1 MDCATGVLRPL
12 ASQNGRHPEGK
23 KGDAAEQFHYL
34 NGAACQV
41 SALKGRKM
49 ENQIPSQKTFLSLEE
64 AAQLLGTESLSVH
77 DAEVSLIHAIEHGML
92 AANIKRWSTEQWD
105 DKQLPG
111 NINAR
116 ETRIERADL
125 EAWQKGNTVA

>member
-1 MDCATGVLRPL
+1 
-12 ASQNGRHPEGK
+12 
-23 KGDAAEQFHYL
+23 
-34 NGAACQV
+34 
-41 SALKGRKM
+41 M

-105 DKQLPG
+105 DKQFLATSMRVRPGSSEPTWKHGRRAIPWPDGFRQTTQPKGRQWLPKTQ
-111 NINAR
+111 A
-116 ETRIERADL
+116 
-125 EAWQKGNTVA
+125 QQPKH